1 MALVPSSSDLRE
13 LHHMRHITRGY
24 SEKSAVCPPEKGP
37 HRNWPGW
44 RPASSTV
51 TNACSPWQPLGPRC
65 AVTVPR
71 TDQDSRAGPRPGGSR
86 RPLTH
91 EVHLGA
97 VAPEVPLIGVGRV
110 ALVLPRIP
118 GLQLR
123 DVQQGRVVL
132 DSLHVDLATADALG
146 VDGVR
151 EGRVHRA
158 DDLDLALRRGGQ
170 VNGPLEILLGGALVA
185 THVAP
190 DGDVGAL
197 RAVQRSLLDGDLP
210 LSCHLTYAGD
220 THNMLGEFS
229 DQNAKQAAIVKGFV
243 ICVPWEYK

>member
-1 MALVPSSSDLRE
+1 MCFPSRE
-13 LHHMRHITRGY
+13 DTVRSQL
-24 SEKSAVCPPEKGP
+24 SAPRKRAPRPPELARLAP
-37 HRNWPGW
+37 SLQHRDKCML
-44 RPASSTV
+44 A
-51 TNACSPWQPLGPRC
+51 WQPLGPRC

-71 TDQDSRAGPRPGGSR
+71 TDQDSRAGPRPGGSGR
-86 RPLTH
+86 LLTH

-158 DDLDLALRRGGQ
+158 DDLDLALWRGGQ